1 MLKSINKK
9 LKLSEELHKEEFG
22 FFGEKNYLYVSN
34 VFVCV
39 CVCVCVYFYFYI
51 NTVQLLLKFYNFL
64 KYFR

>member
-34 VFVCV
+34 VCV
-39 CVCVCVYFYFYI
+39 CVCVCISISILTQFNYYLNSIIF
-51 NTVQLLLKFYNFL
+51 
-64 KYFR
+64 